1 MSKKHI
7 MIDPGHG
14 GKDAG
19 ACGNGHKEKDITLE
33 VSLAV
38 AKRLRDCGFQ
48 VSLTRQS
55 DEYVGDAGERG
66 RLIGKSGADYGLSIH
81 INSSTSSSASGAEV
95 LCPMKEKYAY
105 TEWALKEE
113 LSKLGKFRKVT
124 SRDYNSGSFY
134 DRSMSNRM
142 FTTSYN
148 KTDYYGVI
156 REAWKYGVSADIVEL
171 FFISNASDVA
181 NYKKQKTAYVEALVK
196 AMCSAFSVAYV
207 APSVSQPAPQPAPSK
222 GKTWY
227 RVVVG
232 SYEGSQNA
240 QKIKEKL
247 EQAGQTGVWFQTVQ
261 KDGKTYIR
269 VICGSHSTKA
279 KAQAVV
285 DQLVKQG
292 YTGVWIDAAVI

>member
-1 MSKKHI
+1 MSKTHI
-7 MIDPGHG
+7 IIDPGHG

-33 VSLAV
+33 VSLNV

-48 VSLTRQS
+48 VSMTRES
-55 DEYVGDAGERG
+55 DIYVGDAGERG

-81 INSSTSSSASGAEV
+81 VNSASSSDARGAEV

-113 LSKLGKFRKVT
+113 LSKLGSFRKVV
-124 SRDYNSGSFY
+124 SRDYSSGSFY
-134 DRSMSNRM
+134 PRDMANQM
-142 FTTSYN
+142 FTTSYA

-171 FFISNASDVA
+171 FFISNPSDVA
-181 NYKKQKTAYVEALVK
+181 NYNKQKTAYVEALVK
-196 AMCSAFSVAYV
+196 AMCSAFSVAYKAPNTPESKPV
-207 APSVSQPAPQPAPSK
+207 ASK
-222 GKTWY
+222 GGTWY

-240 QKIKEKL
+240 NKIKETL
-247 EQAGQTGVWFQTVQ
+247 EKAGYTGVWMQTVQ

-269 VICGSHSTKA
+269 VICGSYSSKDQ
-279 KAQAVV
+279 AQVV
-285 DQLVKQG
+285 ANRLTSEG
-292 YTGVWIDAAVI
+292 YAGVWVDAAIV